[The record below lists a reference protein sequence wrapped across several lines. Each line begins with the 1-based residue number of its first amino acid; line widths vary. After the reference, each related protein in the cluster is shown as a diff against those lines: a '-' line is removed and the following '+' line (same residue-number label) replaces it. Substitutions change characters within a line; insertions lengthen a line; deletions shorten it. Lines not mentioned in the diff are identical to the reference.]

1 MCSVNSVACNHPN
14 GGLSGTIPNG
24 TTDYIWLGW
33 QTMEERNPFA
43 GSGSTDTPIK
53 QYIWG
58 TYIDE
63 CIQLTT
69 LATLGPQ
76 NLPAGAYY
84 LLQDL
89 LYRAVALTNSSG
101 SIVEAYDT
109 DSYGVTMVFT
119 GPGADGIWFTDD
131 DAVSNYG
138 ANSIIFC
145 GYRYDPESAKY
156 YVRNRMYAPGPIPN
170 GNTDVPVCGIGRWLQ
185 RDPIGY
191 SGGIN
196 LYEYVGGRS
205 VTMVDP
211 AGRQPTIII
220 GLGLG
225 FVGGCLLSAAI
236 DWWSGESACQIARDC
251 VCNGLGTAITG
262 GSIASVEAIGLEGA
276 CIGAVLG
283 QAAFLICQSLWRCP
297 DDKGPPPIMDFCHDA
312 AAIIGAISSCVG
324 ASAAVGSNA
333 AQALEG
339 KALGLVSSLFGL
351 DCSVGEQC
359 RK

>member
-1 MCSVNSVACNHPN
+1 
-14 GGLSGTIPNG
+14 
-24 TTDYIWLGW
+24 
-33 QTMEERNPFA
+33 MEERNPFG
-43 GSGSTDTPIK
+43 GSGLTDTPIK

-76 NLPAGAYY
+76 SLPAGDYY

-109 DSYGVTMVFT
+109 DPYGVTMVFT

-170 GNTDVPVCGIGRWLQ
+170 GNVDTPVCGIGRWLQ

-191 SGGIN
+191 TGGIN
-196 LYEYVGGRS
+196 PYEYVEGRAVNNS
-205 VTMVDP
+205 DP
-211 AGRQPTIII
+211 NGTQTIII
-220 GLGLG
+220 GAGI
-225 FVGGCLLSAAI
+225 GCSASLDLCLASI
-236 DWWSGESACQIARDC
+236 AGRQENAFRGCESASHRGCSRH
-251 VCNGLGTAITG
+251 
-262 GSIASVEAIGLEGA
+262 S
-276 CIGAVLG
+276 
-283 QAAFLICQSLWRCP
+283 
-297 DDKGPPPIMDFCHDA
+297 
-312 AAIIGAISSCVG
+312 
-324 ASAAVGSNA
+324 ASAANEFARPGECLFWNIPDRGLRSALHRVPLGKCMPQPSSGTVG
-333 AQALEG
+333 
-339 KALGLVSSLFGL
+339 
-351 DCSVGEQC
+351 
-359 RK
+359 